1 MAMLNNQR
9 VNGSQGATIASLHH
23 VMMISSQLWI
33 IMVTMT
39 FLGAQE
45 WFYANAK
52 LQFWMDR
59 YGRSIFKAQTT
70 TTMATIF

>member
-1 MAMLNNQR
+1 
-9 VNGSQGATIASLHH
+9 
-23 VMMISSQLWI
+23 
-33 IMVTMT
+33 MT